1 MKHLKKSP
9 GQPVF
14 GSRPIPFC
22 FLCGCIVFYLT
33 TAAGAAVLHV
43 PADYPTIRSA
53 VEAASG
59 GDTIRLASG
68 TYSGEGNT
76 ELDLPDITLFIDSE
90 HGPESCIIDC
100 RRMTSFCSIPAMS
113 LNIVTI
119 DGLTVI
125 NGRCTGSSPGGAA
138 IDVTDASPVI
148 RNCIFRN
155 NGELPCLLSG
165 GVLHVHGGQ
174 LLIEH
179 CRFEGNASGNR
190 GGAVY
195 METGRLRVT
204 DTEFEC
210 NVSQVGGAVAV
221 DSVDLQINGCRFSG
235 NVCTVQGGG
244 LHTGGACIVSI
255 TGASFSDNGSGET
268 EALRQSKG
276 GAVCFGASA
285 TQEVY
290 RLDQCSF
297 ESNHAGSGGAVWTG
311 ANNRLC
317 MTDCVIESNAATGSG
332 GGVYSDQSQE
342 VVQTL
347 QFWNSEFTAN
357 TAQTGGA
364 VYQRGGTG
372 YISACIFRGNHA
384 TEGGACHMIDFVT
397 TRIENCLFESNNA
410 DSIAG
415 AVFAQSN
422 SELWIRYSS
431 FVHNTAVLRGGAIL
445 TRWSRAVIGHD
456 IMWIN
461 EPDQIYAYGYGPT
474 VTSCLVEG
482 GYEGSANIDSD
493 PLFVTGPM
501 GNYYLSQ
508 TAAGQA
514 IDSPAVDAG
523 TVTAGTAS
531 IRSPDGDVWMSAFT
545 TRTDHITDTGILD
558 LGYHYP
564 ETIPEPEPPCPEF
577 GCLIEMP
584 ATMFHAGEACYCR
597 LTVCNSTFDV
607 IPDALVFVILE
618 IVGQYFFAPGF
629 SGLDAYRID
638 LPPDETVI
646 DVIPVFTWPDSG
658 CGAGTAAW
666 YAAVTDPDITMILGA
681 MDMFGFGWSEE
692 AM

>member
-1 MKHLKKSP
+1 MTHLPISP
-9 GQPVF
+9 GDPAR
-14 GSRPIPFC
+14 SHPIPCF
-22 FLCGCIVFYLT
+22 FLCACIVLCLA

-43 PADYPTIRSA
+43 PADYPSIRSA
-53 VEAASG
+53 VEAATD

-76 ELDLPDITLFIDSE
+76 GLDLPDMTFTIESE

-100 RRMTSFCSIPAMS
+100 RRTASFCSIPAMP

-119 DGLTVI
+119 DGLTVM
-125 NGRCTGSSPGGAA
+125 NGLCTETSQGGAA
-138 IDVTDASPVI
+138 IDITGASPVI
-148 RNCIFRN
+148 RNCIFRD
-155 NGELPCLLSG
+155 NGHLSSVLSG
-165 GVLHVHGGQ
+165 GALYVQDGRP
-174 LLIEH
+174 LIDR

-221 DSVDLQINGCRFSG
+221 DSVDLQMNGCRFNR

-317 MTDCVIESNAATGSG
+317 ITGCVLDSNTATGSG

-347 QFWNSEFTAN
+347 QLWNSEFAGN

-364 VYQRGGTG
+364 VYQQGGTG
-372 YISACIFRGNHA
+372 YISACIFHGNHA
-384 TEGGACHMIDFVT
+384 IEGGACHMIDFVT
-397 TRIENCLFESNNA
+397 TRIENCLFESNAA

-431 FVHNTAVLRGGAIL
+431 FVSNTAVLRGGAIL
-445 TRWSRAVIGHD
+445 TRWSRAIIGHD
-456 IMWIN
+456 IVWN
-461 EPDQIYAYGYGPT
+461 NAPDQIYAYGYGPT
-474 VTSCLVEG
+474 VANCLVEG
-482 GYEGSANIDSD
+482 GYEGSGNIDSH

-501 GNYYLSQ
+501 GEYYLSR
-508 TAAGQA
+508 TAAGQSA
-514 IDSPAVDAG
+514 DSPAVDAG
-523 TVTAGTAS
+523 AVTADSAF
-531 IRSPDGDVWMSAFT
+531 IRSPDGDVSMSAFT
-545 TRTDHITDTGILD
+545 TRTDHITDDGILD
-558 LGYHYP
+558 IGYHYP
-564 ETIPEPEPPCPEF
+564 ETIPEPEPPCPNF
-577 GCLIEMP
+577 GCQIDMP
-584 ATMFHAGEACYCR
+584 ATMFHAGETCFCR

-607 IPDALVFVILE
+607 IPDSLVFVILE
-618 IVGQYFFAPGF
+618 IAGHYFFAPGF
-629 SGLDAYRID
+629 SGADVYRIN
-638 LPPDETVI
+638 LPPGETVI
-646 DVIPVFTWPDSG
+646 DVIPAFAWPESG
-658 CGAGTAAW
+658 CGAGTATW
-666 YAAVTDPDITMILGA
+666 YAAVTDPDITMILGE
-681 MDMFGFGWSEE
+681 MDVFGFGWE
-692 AM
+692 